1 MYKAADKNFQFNE
14 QNVFAMQL
22 SRMCNVKNKTMNCNK
37 EGMVQGTNTCN
48 LLRTRCWI
56 SFSGTHKSEK
66 KSMLRQHY
74 KIKKTEIKF
83 CRYDDKSLLNEKI
96 A

>member
-22 SRMCNVKNKTMNCNK
+22 SRMCNVKNKTMNCDK

-66 KSMLRQHY
+66 K
-74 KIKKTEIKF
+74 KIHVASALQ
-83 CRYDDKSLLNEKI
+83 D
-96 A
+96 